1 MRLEGKVTKV
11 EMFGAFI
18 DVGLEQPGLVHI
30 SKIRTEPINKIEDA
44 IQPGQTVEVWVQRV
58 DANAGRLELT
68 MIAPILM
75 DWKDLKPGV
84 RTKGRIVRLEPF
96 GAFVE
101 IGAERPGLV
110 HVSEMSDEYVR
121 NPGEVVKV
129 GDEVDVAVL
138 EVNRKKRQIRLTM
151 KVVEIEEPQGDE
163 EGAEASVTP
172 MELALRQAMAG
183 NAPESRP
190 ASRAGAVPRRARN
203 AQEDIIART
212 LQGRVGSTSGEH
224 KP

>member
-1 MRLEGKVTKV
+1 
-11 EMFGAFI
+11 
-18 DVGLEQPGLVHI
+18 
-30 SKIRTEPINKIEDA
+30 
-44 IQPGQTVEVWVQRV
+44 VEVWVQRV

-68 MIAPILM
+68 MIPPILM
-75 DWKDLKPGV
+75 DWRDLKPGV
-84 RTKGRIVRLEPF
+84 RTKGKIVRLEPF

-121 NPGEVVKV
+121 NPGEIVKV

-151 KVVEIEEPQGDE
+151 KVVEVEEHEGDE

-183 NAPESRP
+183 DAP
-190 ASRAGAVPRRARN
+190 ASRPTSRPGAVPKRARN

-212 LQGRVGSTSGEH
+212 LQGRVGSTSGDP